1 MAKRLTM
8 VLVAL
13 FVLGF
18 AVAGCGDDETTATT
32 PPATTA
38 APAATPAPAT
48 TETEPETGGAP
59 AASSG
64 IPDTPEAKQAIEAC
78 KAQAAANLQLLAEA
92 KEKLG
97 EVCEEAGSG
106 DADGAVKAT
115 LGGLRDPRRG
125 NRAGRSGQA
134 GPRCSPASSRPS
146 RRRPGIRASVASKHQ
161 SSVFPRSWRPTFP

>member
-64 IPDTPEAKQAIEAC
+64 IPDTPEAKQAIVAC
-78 KAQAAANLQLLAEA
+78 KALAATNAQLSAEA
-92 KEKLG
+92 KEKIG
-97 EVCEEAGSG
+97 EVCEESGSG
-106 DADGAVKAT
+106 DADGAAKASREACEIIVEET
-115 LGGLRDPRRG
+115 TPDGAAKQAALRD
-125 NRAGRSGQA
+125 
-134 GPRCSPASSRPS
+134 C
-146 RRRPGIRASVASKHQ
+146 KQ
-161 SSVFPRSWRPTFP
+161 STATP

>member
-13 FVLGF
+13 FVL

-78 KAQAAANLQLLAEA
+78 KAQADANPQLSAKA
-92 KEKLG
+92 KEKIG

-106 DADGAVKAT
+106 DADGAAKASREACEILVEET
-115 LGGLRDPRRG
+115 APDG
-125 NRAGRSGQA
+125 AAKQA
-134 GPRCSPASSRPS
+134 ALMAC
-146 RRRPGIRASVASKHQ
+146 KQ
-161 SSVFPRSWRPTFP
+161 STVTP